1 MLGLILVH
9 PDLLSAYGYADAV
22 NKGTVPTWNL
32 FGWEIEKIGYQGQV
46 PPVLVSAYL
55 LAKMEIFLNKRV
67 HDSIKLLV
75 VAPVTLLITG
85 FLAFTIIGP
94 VTFAIAN
101 AITSGLIYVYN
112 SYLCAGRFDLWWFV
126 CTARYYGDAPHIP
139 GGRRTAD
146 RQSRWYIPVADAG
159 SVQHCTGFCGACDD
173 AGLCVRKN
181 ARARGNL
188 FRIRFSGGNRAGD
201 LWCKYPLSISVY
213 LRYDRFCHRWCLCLR

>member
-1 MLGLILVH
+1 MGKLVKRFGGSPLLGIVLGLILVH

-22 NKGTVPTWNL
+22 NNGTVPTWNL

-46 PPVLVSAYL
+46 LPVLVSAYL

-101 AITSGLIYVYN
+101 AITSGLIYVYD
-112 SYLCAGRFDLWWFV
+112 SYAALGGLI
-126 CTARYYGDAPHIP
+126 YGGLYALLVITGMHHTFLAVD
-139 GGRRTAD
+139 
-146 RQSRWYIPVADAG
+146 
-159 SVQHCTGFCGACDD
+159 VQAH
-173 AGLCVRKN
+173 
-181 ARARGNL
+181 
-188 FRIRFSGGNRAGD
+188 
-201 LWCKYPLSISVY
+201 W
-213 LRYDRFCHRWCLCLR
+213 